1 MQTTIVLT
9 DARKALA
16 APVSV
21 TDLPADS
28 LLNPNLYLTVSL
40 CNACSVPAFDAPSC
54 LTEHPSPRKGD
65 QS

>member
-9 DARKALA
+9 NARKALA

-21 TDLPADS
+21 TDPAHS
-28 LLNPNLYLTVSL
+28 LLNLNLYLTVSL

>member
-21 TDLPADS
+21 TDPAHS
-28 LLNPNLYLTVSL
+28 LLNLNPYLTISL

-54 LTEHPSPRKGD
+54 LTEQRSPRKGD